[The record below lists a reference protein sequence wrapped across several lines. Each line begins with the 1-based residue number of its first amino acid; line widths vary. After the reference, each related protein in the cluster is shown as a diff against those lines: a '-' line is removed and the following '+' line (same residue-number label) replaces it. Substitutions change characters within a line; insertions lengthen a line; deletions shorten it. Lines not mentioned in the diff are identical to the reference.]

1 MSLCDPMDCSLPGS
15 SVYGILQTRILEW
28 VALLQGIFLTQGL
41 NSCLL
46 CLLHWQVGSLPLAPP
61 LKGQRSLNCCMGEW
75 EDVEKGTV
83 LTSTPTCLLSQWS
96 VRALPPRIDRCPV
109 VDWGPSPWNLTRLWQ
124 KTLSPLFLPYLSK
137 WRPFQSRKT
146 GFIACFLQI
155 GESSYKCILTSYEA
169 TIYLTTDWLSSKWG
183 MPSYGLCANTILQ
196 VLKHQ

>member
-1 MSLCDPMDCSLPGS
+1 MYFLERWIIYIPLP
-15 SVYGILQTRILEW
+15 VIIKCYILSGRWGTLAFPRPFPF
-28 VALLQGIFLTQGL
+28 VF
-41 NSCLL
+41 LL
-46 CLLHWQVGSLPLAPP
+46 C
-61 LKGQRSLNCCMGEW
+61 W